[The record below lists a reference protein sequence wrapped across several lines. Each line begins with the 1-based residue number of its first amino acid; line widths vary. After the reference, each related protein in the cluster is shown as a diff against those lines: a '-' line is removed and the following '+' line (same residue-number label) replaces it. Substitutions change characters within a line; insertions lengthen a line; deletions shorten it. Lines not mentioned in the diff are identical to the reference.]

1 MSELSH
7 PSPDEHQRFRLMFVV
22 KFIFK
27 LVASS
32 YIFRSLR
39 IFNLVLLIAKHA
51 INFQAMILS
60 CMSEAINI
68 QTTDGWPMSLLI
80 ILIKIFWGDK
90 VWLQTSVVCSKKSLI
105 SYSVTAILHFLWLF
119 CGISQFMFSQLNV
132 LNENQV
138 HLDFH
143 LFRVKMPVFSTNS

>member
-1 MSELSH
+1 
-7 PSPDEHQRFRLMFVV
+7 MFVV
-22 KFIFK
+22 KFIIFK

-51 INFQAMILS
+51 INFQAVILS

-68 QTTDGWPMSLLI
+68 QTTNGWPMSLLM
-80 ILIKIFWGDK
+80 ILIKILFFFSDK
-90 VWLQTSVVCSKKSLI
+90 VWLQTSVVCGKKSLI
-105 SYSVTAILHFLWLF
+105 SYSVTAVLHFLWLF
-119 CGISQFMFSQLNV
+119 CGINQFMFSQLNV
-132 LNENQV
+132 LNENQQ